1 MKIRPVAATDRSAV
15 LHLAR
20 RLAEQ
25 GTPADRDRRQV
36 EAADEKSIAA
46 AMDSPSPLSELLVAE
61 ADGQLV
67 GFVHVKTVLDYYT
80 QEQIGHVSDLVVAAH
95 AQGRGLGRA
104 LLDAA
109 HSWAIGRG
117 YSMMQLFVLPE
128 NSGARAL
135 YEGSGYR
142 AEWLKYVRALPPR
155 GQ

>member
-1 MKIRPVAATDRSAV
+1 MKIRPVAAGDRSAV
-15 LHLAR
+15 LQLAR

-25 GTPADRDRRQV
+25 GTPPGRDQQQV
-36 EAADEKSIAA
+36 QAADEKSIEA
-46 AMDSPSPLSELLVAE
+46 AMDSPSPLAQLLVAE
-61 ADGQLV
+61 ADGQVL

-80 QEQIGHVSDLVVAAH
+80 QQQIGHVSDLVVAAH
-95 AQGRGLGRA
+95 AEGCGLGRA

-109 HSWAIGRG
+109 QSWARGRG

-135 YEGSGYR
+135 YEGTGYR
-142 AEWLKYVRALPPR
+142 AEWIKYVRALPSP